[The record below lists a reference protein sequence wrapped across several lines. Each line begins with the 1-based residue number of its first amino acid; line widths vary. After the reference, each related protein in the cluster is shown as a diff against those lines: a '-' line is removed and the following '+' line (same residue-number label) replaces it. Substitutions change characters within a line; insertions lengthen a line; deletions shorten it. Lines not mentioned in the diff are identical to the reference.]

1 MYITIYCGGE
11 GVPMQQDCIFC
22 KIAAK
27 TIPVNAIYEDEQL
40 IAFPDINP
48 VAPVHVL
55 IIPKK
60 HIANILE
67 ATSDDAELL
76 GHIMATIP
84 KIAAIAGVAED
95 GFRTVI
101 NTKDNGG
108 QTVYHLHF
116 HILGGR
122 FMTWPPG

>member
-1 MYITIYCGGE
+1 
-11 GVPMQQDCIFC
+11 MQHDCIFC

-27 TIPVNAIYEDEQL
+27 EIPVQPVYEDEHL

-55 IIPKK
+55 VIPKR
-60 HIANILE
+60 HIANLLE
-67 ATSDDAELL
+67 LTTDDQFLM
-76 GHIMATIP
+76 GHITTVIP
-84 KIAAIAGVAED
+84 QIAAKLGVADE
-95 GFRTVI
+95 GFRLIV

-108 QTVYHLHF
+108 QTVYHLHW

>member
-1 MYITIYCGGE
+1 
-11 GVPMQQDCIFC
+11 MQQDCIFC

-27 TIPVNAIYEDEQL
+27 ELPAKVIYEDEFM

-48 VAPVHVL
+48 AAPVHALV
-55 IIPKK
+55 IPKK
-60 HIANILE
+60 HINNLLE
-67 ATSDDAELL
+67 IKPEDINLVA
-76 GHIMATIP
+76 HIMETIP
-84 KIAAIAGVAED
+84 QIATQLGLADD
-95 GFRTVI
+95 GFRLVV

-108 QTVYHLHF
+108 QTVKHLHW

>member
-1 MYITIYCGGE
+1 
-11 GVPMQQDCIFC
+11 MQSDCIFC

-27 TIPVNAIYEDEQL
+27 EIPVQSVYEDDQV

-48 VAPVHVL
+48 VAPAHVL
-55 IIPKK
+55 LIPKR

-67 ATSDDAELL
+67 FPANDPLP
-76 GHIMATIP
+76 GHIMSIIP
-84 KIAAIAGVAED
+84 KIARQLGIDEE
-95 GFRTVI
+95 GFRVVI

-108 QTVYHLHF
+108 QTVHHMHC
-116 HILGGR
+116 HIIGGR

>member
-1 MYITIYCGGE
+1 
-11 GVPMQQDCIFC
+11 MQQDCIFC
-22 KIAAK
+22 KIAAND
-27 TIPVNAIYEDEQL
+27 IPVNVIYEDEYL

-48 VAPVHVL
+48 VAPIHLLV
-55 IIPKK
+55 IPKK

-67 ATSDDAELL
+67 ATPEDTTLL
-76 GHIMATIP
+76 GRLMATIP
-84 KIAAIAGVAED
+84 KIAAIAGLTED

-108 QTVYHLHF
+108 QTVHHLHF

>member
-1 MYITIYCGGE
+1 
-11 GVPMQQDCIFC
+11 MQQDCIFC

-27 TIPVNAIYEDEQL
+27 TVPVNAIYEDEHL

-48 VAPVHVL
+48 VAPVHLLV
-55 IIPKK
+55 IPKK
-60 HIANILE
+60 HVANILE
-67 ATSDDAELL
+67 AAPDDAELL
-76 GHIMATIP
+76 GHIMTTIP
-84 KIAAIAGVAED
+84 KIAAIAGIAED

>member
-1 MYITIYCGGE
+1 
-11 GVPMQQDCIFC
+11 MQQECIFC

-27 TIPVNAIYEDEQL
+27 AIPVNAVYEDEQL
-40 IAFPDINP
+40 IAFADINP
-48 VAPVHVL
+48 VAPVHILV
-55 IIPKK
+55 IPKK

-67 ATSDDAELL
+67 TTPDDAALL
-76 GHIMATIP
+76 GHIMITIP
-84 KIAAIAGVAED
+84 QIAASAGLAED
-95 GFRTVI
+95 GFRLVV

-108 QTVYHLHF
+108 QTVYHLHY

>member
-1 MYITIYCGGE
+1 
-11 GVPMQQDCIFC
+11 MQQDCIFC

-27 TIPVNAIYEDEQL
+27 TIPVNAVYEDEQL

-48 VAPVHVL
+48 VAPVHLLV
-55 IIPKK
+55 IPKK
-60 HIANILE
+60 HIANIL
-67 ATSDDAELL
+67 DAKPEDTALL

-84 KIAAIAGVAED
+84 KIAAIAGLSED

>member
-1 MYITIYCGGE
+1 
-11 GVPMQQDCIFC
+11 MQQDCIFC

-27 TIPVNAIYEDEQL
+27 EIPVQPIYEDEQL

-48 VAPVHVL
+48 AAPVHVL

-67 ATSDDAELL
+67 IESQDQLLMGQMLSAIKRIAEQVGL
-76 GHIMATIP
+76 AD
-84 KIAAIAGVAED
+84 E
-95 GFRTVI
+95 GFRVVM
-101 NTKDNGG
+101 NTKENGG
-108 QTVYHLHF
+108 QTVHHLHC

-122 FMTWPPG
+122 AMTWPPG

>member
-1 MYITIYCGGE
+1 
-11 GVPMQQDCIFC
+11 MQPDCIFC

-27 TIPVNAIYEDEQL
+27 AIPVNAIYEDEQL
-40 IAFPDINP
+40 VAFPDINP
-48 VAPVHVL
+48 VAPVHILV
-55 IIPKK
+55 IPKK

-67 ATSDDAELL
+67 AVPEDAALL
-76 GHIMATIP
+76 GHIMVTIP
-84 KIAAIAGVAED
+84 KIAAAAGLADD

-108 QTVYHLHF
+108 QTVYHLHL
-116 HILGGR
+116 HIVGGR

>member
-1 MYITIYCGGE
+1 
-11 GVPMQQDCIFC
+11 MQQDCIFC

-27 TIPVNAIYEDEQL
+27 EIPVVAVYEDEHL
-40 IAFPDINP
+40 LAFPDINSA
-48 VAPVHVL
+48 APVHVL
-55 IIPKK
+55 VIPKK
-60 HIANILE
+60 HIANLLE
-67 ATSDDAELL
+67 IAPEDIPLL

-84 KIAAIAGVAED
+84 LIAASLGLVDD
-95 GFRTVI
+95 GFRLVV

-108 QTVYHLHF
+108 QTVYHLHW

>member
-1 MYITIYCGGE
+1 
-11 GVPMQQDCIFC
+11 MQQDCIFC

-27 TIPVNAIYEDEQL
+27 DIPVNAIYEDEYL

-48 VAPVHVL
+48 VAPVHILV
-55 IIPKK
+55 IPKK

-67 ATSDDAELL
+67 ATSEDAELL
-76 GHIMATIP
+76 GRLMVTIP
-84 KIAAIAGVAED
+84 KIAAIAGLDEE

>member
-1 MYITIYCGGE
+1 
-11 GVPMQQDCIFC
+11 MQNDCIFC

-27 TIPVNAIYEDEQL
+27 EIPVNALYEDEQI

-48 VAPVHVL
+48 AAPVHILV
-55 IIPKK
+55 IPKK
-60 HIANILE
+60 HIANLLE
-67 ATSDDAELL
+67 LTAEDSELL
-76 GHIMATIP
+76 RHLMEAVP
-84 KIAAIAGVAED
+84 KIATDAGLEED
-95 GFRTVI
+95 GFRMVI

-108 QTVYHLHF
+108 QTVHHLHV

>member
-1 MYITIYCGGE
+1 
-11 GVPMQQDCIFC
+11 MQQDCIFC
-22 KIAAK
+22 KIAEKA
-27 TIPVNAIYEDEQL
+27 IPVNAVYEDEHL
-40 IAFPDINP
+40 IAFPDIKP
-48 VAPVHVL
+48 AAPVHLLV
-55 IIPKK
+55 IPKK

-67 ATSDDAELL
+67 VTPEDTALL
-76 GHIMATIP
+76 GHILATIP
-84 KIAAIAGVAED
+84 KIANIAGLAED

-116 HILGGR
+116 HVLGGR